1 MNQLV
6 PFTDTAQLPAHL
18 TGADAAAFNTD
29 LTSHVAPAFPVC
41 SIKGKVFAIV
51 RDGDRRMVM
60 NPKDPDSPATHID
73 VVLVKANKATS
84 KVLYLEGYDE
94 KAEAKKPDCWSN
106 DGVKPDPTAESPQ
119 AVACAGCPNNQWGS
133 KIGTG
138 GGNNDGK
145 AKGKACADVVRMAI
159 AAPNQLNDPMLLRV
173 PPSSLRPLGEYGAML
188 AKRGVGYNQVITKVA
203 FDMEVPTPK
212 LTFKALAFITE
223 DMYANAKEIAGTDVV
238 RSIIGSI
245 FGTGEQE
252 ASASAAPKVTPL
264 APTTPAPA
272 PAAAAPAPA
281 RTRAAPKPATA
292 AKANGNGATAP
303 APAAAAAEAP
313 AAPAGMDIGGMNVDL
328 NLSNLSF
335 DD

>member
-1 MNQLV
+1 MNLV
-6 PFTDTAQLPAHL
+6 PFENSALPAYL
-18 TGADAAAFNTD
+18 ADPHAASLNTD
-29 LTSHVAPAFPVC
+29 LTSHTTPAFPVC

-51 RDGDRRMVM
+51 RDGERQMVM

-84 KVLYLEGYDE
+84 KVFYLEGYDE

-106 DGVKPDPTAESPQ
+106 DGVKPDPSAESPQ
-119 AVACAGCPNNQWGS
+119 APACAGCKHNQWGS
-133 KIGTG
+133 KVSSDRADKT
-138 GGNNDGK
+138 

-159 AAPNQLNDPMLLRV
+159 AAPNMINDPMLLRV
-173 PPSSLRPLGEYGAML
+173 PPASLRTLAEYGAML
-188 AKRGVGYNQVITKVA
+188 AKRGVGYNKVITKVA

-223 DMYANAKEIAGTDVV
+223 DMYAQAKEIAETDLVK
-238 RSIIGSI
+238 SIIGSI

-252 ASASAAPKVTPL
+252 PAA
-264 APTTPAPA
+264 APAPA
-272 PAAAAPAPA
+272 PAAAPAKA
-281 RTRAAPKPATA
+281 VAAPKPAAATK
-292 AKANGNGATAP
+292 AKANGNGAA
-303 APAAAAAEAP
+303 
-313 AAPAGMDIGGMNVDL
+313 AAPAVAVPVAAPVTSDIANMNVDL